1 MPWLRWPRSRSG
13 PLALALALQGGGAHG
28 AFTWGVLDAL
38 LAHEEVAL
46 HALSGASAG
55 AMNAVVLA
63 HGLAVGGRDGA
74 RAALRDFWHAL
85 GTRLPFEWFTVGRRD
100 APGLAPAAQVALRW
114 SHLVSPYHFNPMG
127 LDPLR
132 EIVEAQVDFER
143 LRRAS
148 PVKLFVAATH
158 AASGRLRLFREHE
171 INADALLASA
181 CLPNLR
187 HSVLIGG
194 EAYWDGAYAANP
206 PLWPLLHDG
215 GADDLLLVL
224 LAPPGA
230 TAGAP
235 RSADEIRQRAQELVF
250 IAPLMRELQWLA
262 DWRDGSPAAAWP
274 ASARE
279 RRIRRQ
285 RLHLVDGRPTLARL
299 AGETRMITHL
309 PFLEHLRALGHA
321 AAETWWQQHSGLLGQ
336 RSSVDLAGLLTGL
349 PA

>member
-1 MPWLRWPRSRSG
+1 MPWPRLRPRPVS
-13 PLALALALQGGGAHG
+13 LALALQGGGAHG

-38 LAHEEVAL
+38 LAHDEVDLRAM
-46 HALSGASAG
+46 SGASAG

-63 HGLAVGGRDGA
+63 HGLAAGGRDGA
-74 RAALRDFWHAL
+74 RAALRDFWQAL
-85 GTRLPFEWFTVGRRD
+85 GTRLPFEWFTVGRRE

-114 SHLVSPYHFNPMG
+114 SHLLSPYQFNPMG

-148 PVKLFVAATH
+148 PVKLFIAATH

-187 HSVLIGG
+187 HSVLIDG

-206 PLWPLLHDG
+206 PLWPLLLHDG
-215 GADDLLLVL
+215 KADDLMLVL
-224 LAPPGA
+224 LAPPAA
-230 TAGAP
+230 TQGAP
-235 RSADEIRQRAQELVF
+235 RSVDEIRQRAQELAF
-250 IAPLMRELQWLA
+250 TAPLMRELQWLA
-262 DWRDGSPAAAWP
+262 DWRDGPALSAWS

-279 RRIRRQ
+279 RRLRRQ
-285 RLHLVDGRPTLARL
+285 RLHLVDGRPTLALL
-299 AGETRMITHL
+299 AGETRLIAHL
-309 PFLEHLRALGHA
+309 PFLEHLRSLGQA
-321 AAETWWQQHSGLLGQ
+321 AAESWWQQHGEHVGR
-336 RSSVDLAGLLTGL
+336 RSSLDLAALLNG
-349 PA
+349 PAA